1 MIAVPLRIRL
11 TLVFAIAMAI
21 VLAGAGWFVYN
32 RVASDL
38 GGALDQE
45 LRSRAQDVSAL
56 VMHGGSLAG
65 RRDSL
70 IEGGESFAELA
81 RRDGHVVE
89 ASRSLRGQ
97 PLLSAVD
104 LTRARRGPIFL
115 DRPSVPGLDEPA
127 RMLAVPVTR
136 RGRRLTL
143 VVGATGENRAETL
156 RSLRA
161 AFLVGGPLAL
171 ALASLG
177 GFLLAGAAL
186 GPIEAMRRRAA
197 EISAASLDERL
208 PVSGS
213 RDELSRLGRT
223 LNAMLAR
230 IEQGLARERRF
241 VADASH
247 ELRTPLAQLKTELE
261 LALRHERSPDELER
275 AIRSAADETD
285 RLARIADDLLLLA
298 RSEQGRLPL
307 RLEPTDVSDL
317 MATVAGR
324 FARRAEAEAREL
336 SVAEDESLV
345 VRLDRLRVEQA
356 LANMVDNALRH
367 GTGRVVLSSAA
378 GNGSVELH
386 VLDDG
391 PGFPPEFTAR
401 AFERFSQADDARG
414 GEGSG
419 LGLAIVDAVARA
431 HAGHAGA
438 ATRPE
443 GGADVWIS
451 VPASSL
457 ETRWP

>member
-1 MIAVPLRIRL
+1 MTAVPLRLRL
-11 TLVFAIAMAI
+11 TLVFAIAMAV
-21 VLAGAGWFVYN
+21 VLAGAGWFLYH

-38 GGALDQE
+38 SRALDQE
-45 LRSRAQDVSAL
+45 LRARAQDVSAL
-56 VMHGGSLAG
+56 VAHGGSLAG
-65 RRDSL
+65 TRDSL
-70 IEGGESFAELA
+70 IEGGESFAELVQP
-81 RRDGHVVE
+81 DGQVVE
-89 ASRSLRGQ
+89 ATRSLRGQ
-97 PLLSAVD
+97 PLLSATD
-104 LTRARRGPIFL
+104 LTHVGRGPSFL
-115 DRPSVPGLDEPA
+115 DRPSVTGLDEPA
-127 RMLAVPVTR
+127 RMLALPLSR
-136 RGRRLTL
+136 RGERLFL
-143 VVGATGENRAETL
+143 VVGATAENRAETL

-186 GPIEAMRRRAA
+186 RPIEGMRRRAA

-208 PVSGS
+208 PVPDS

-230 IEQGLARERRF
+230 IEDGLARERRF

-261 LALRHERSPDELER
+261 LALRHERSPDELRR

-307 RLEPTDVSDL
+307 RLEQTDVSDL
-317 MATVAGR
+317 MATVAVR
-324 FARRAEAEAREL
+324 FAPRAAAEAREL
-336 SVAEDESLV
+336 SVADDESLV
-345 VRLDRLRVEQA
+345 VRVDRLRLEQA

-367 GTGRVVLSSAA
+367 GGTGRVVLSSAA
-378 GNGSVELH
+378 ADGSVELH

-414 GEGSG
+414 SEGSG

-431 HAGHAGA
+431 HAGHARA
-438 ATRPE
+438 ATRAE

-451 VPASSL
+451 IPAG
-457 ETRWP
+457 

>member
-1 MIAVPLRIRL
+1 MTSVPLRLRL
-11 TLVFAIAMAI
+11 TLVFAIAMAV
-21 VLAGAGWFVYN
+21 VLAGAGWFLYH

-38 GGALDQE
+38 SRALDQE

-56 VMHGGSLAG
+56 VAHGGSLAAT
-65 RRDSL
+65 RDSL
-70 IEGGESFAELA
+70 IEGGESFAELV
-81 RRDGHVVE
+81 RLDGQVVE
-89 ASRSLRGQ
+89 ASGSLRGE
-97 PLLSAVD
+97 PLLDRSDV
-104 LTRARRGPIFL
+104 TRARRGPTFL

-127 RMLAVPVTR
+127 RMLALPVAR
-136 RGRRLTL
+136 RGDRLIL
-143 VVGATGENRAETL
+143 VVGATAENRAETL

-186 GPIEAMRRRAA
+186 RPIEGMRRRAA

-208 PVSGS
+208 PVSDS

-230 IEQGLARERRF
+230 IEDGLARERRF

-261 LALRHERSPDELER
+261 LALRHERSPDELQS

-324 FARRAEAEAREL
+324 FAARAEAETREL
-336 SVAEDESLV
+336 SVTGDDSLV
-345 VRLDRLRVEQA
+345 VRVDRLRLEQA
-356 LANMVDNALRH
+356 LANLVDNALRH
-367 GTGRVVLSSAA
+367 GTGRVVLSSATA
-378 GNGSVELH
+378 NGMVELH

-391 PGFPPEFTAR
+391 PGFPPGFKAR
-401 AFERFSQADDARG
+401 AFERFSQADQARA

-419 LGLAIVDAVARA
+419 LGLAIVEAVARA
-431 HAGHAGA
+431 HAGHARA
-438 ATRPE
+438 ATRAE

-451 VPASSL
+451 IP
-457 ETRWP
+457 PG

>member
-1 MIAVPLRIRL
+1 MTAVPLRLRL
-11 TLVFAIAMAI
+11 TLVFALAMAI
-21 VLAGAGWFVYN
+21 VLAGAGLFVYN

-38 GGALDQE
+38 GSALDQE

-56 VMHGGSLAG
+56 VVNGGSLVG
-65 RRDSL
+65 TGGSL
-70 IEGGESFAELA
+70 IEGGESFAELV
-81 RRDGHVVE
+81 RRDGRVVE
-89 ASRSLRGQ
+89 ASRSLGGRR
-97 PLLSAVD
+97 LLTADD
-104 LTRARRGPIFL
+104 LTRSRSGPTFL
-115 DRPSVPGLDEPA
+115 DRPSVPGLDERA
-127 RMLAVPVTR
+127 RMLAVPVSR
-136 RGRRLTL
+136 RGERLIL
-143 VVGATGENRAETL
+143 VVGATRENRAETL

-177 GFLLAGAAL
+177 GFVLAGAAL
-186 GPIEAMRRRAA
+186 RPIEGMRRRAA

-208 PVSGS
+208 PVGDS

-223 LNAMLAR
+223 LNAMLSR
-230 IEQGLARERRF
+230 IEDGLARERRF

-261 LALRHERSPDELER
+261 LALRHERSPDELRR
-275 AIRSAADETD
+275 AIRSATDETD
-285 RLARIADDLLLLA
+285 RLTRIADDLLLLA

-307 RLEPTDVSDL
+307 RLEPTHVSDL

-336 SVAEDESLV
+336 SVAENVSPV
-345 VRLDRLRVEQA
+345 VRVDRLRLEQA
-356 LANMVDNALRH
+356 LANVVDNALRH
-367 GTGRVVLSSAA
+367 GTGRVVLSSATV
-378 GNGSVELH
+378 NGSVELH

-401 AFERFSQADDARG
+401 AFERFSQADEARG

-431 HAGHAGA
+431 HGGHAHV
-438 ATRPE
+438 ATRST

-451 VPASSL
+451 VPGA
-457 ETRWP
+457 EPR